1 MSPHLLAIRK
11 SKLRSLNWV
20 PGTIFLGAAN
30 CKHFLK
36 ALDDRKTDNLGNAG
50 KHSNASSTDCCLHAA
65 TATYSKML
73 ARIGPPKS
81 RWCQAPHSARLP
93 GKLAKTVLLI
103 GLIQSSNSRCLLAIC
118 EAKLERPG
126 SRARHHYWHL
136 RFASFLGSLWV
147 PSEEI
152 KSLRIRSLL

>member
-1 MSPHLLAIRK
+1 
-11 SKLRSLNWV
+11 
-20 PGTIFLGAAN
+20 
-30 CKHFLK
+30 
-36 ALDDRKTDNLGNAG
+36 
-50 KHSNASSTDCCLHAA
+50 
-65 TATYSKML
+65 ML
-73 ARIGPPKS
+73 ARIGPPEVKMVPGTTFGAIAG
-81 RWCQAPHSARLP
+81 QAS
-93 GKLAKTVLLI
+93 KTVLLI